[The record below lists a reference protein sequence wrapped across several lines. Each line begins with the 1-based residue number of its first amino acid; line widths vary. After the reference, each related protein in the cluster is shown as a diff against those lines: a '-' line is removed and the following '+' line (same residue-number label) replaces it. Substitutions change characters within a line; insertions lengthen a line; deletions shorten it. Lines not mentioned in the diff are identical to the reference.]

1 MLERARMFSAILRV
15 RARLRMPVL
24 SAICYHSIGEPG
36 PDYPCDDEVIDATRD
51 EFRWQL
57 ALLKRHF
64 TVVGPEDVEAMVAG
78 GPTPPNPVIITF
90 DDGYRSC
97 RDVALPL
104 LSEFGLTATFFIA
117 TDYVTH
123 RRPFWW
129 DTVSYLVKRS
139 SEARI
144 VVDYP
149 RRAVIDLRDRKA
161 AIARVKRLVSAEFG
175 IDLRRFIAGLA
186 RASAVA
192 WTPAIEAELADRLV
206 MTWQDIRALHDA
218 GMEIA
223 SHTRSHVLLR
233 NLPADALGD
242 ELAGSRG
249 DIEREIQEPVR
260 SLAYPV
266 GYRILHLPR
275 LRAAVQS
282 AGYDIGFTNATG
294 VNYLWRTIDRF
305 DIRRLATARGVSSAM
320 FLGQLALPPLA
331 FTRAV

>member
-1 MLERARMFSAILRV
+1 MGGAARRLGGNGMNGKGRREQLARMLERARMFSAILRV

-64 TVVGPEDVEAMVAG
+64 TVVGAEDVEAMVAG

-123 RRPFWW
+123 Q
-129 DTVSYLVKRS
+129 
-139 SEARI
+139 
-144 VVDYP
+144 
-149 RRAVIDLRDRKA
+149 
-161 AIARVKRLVSAEFG
+161 RLVSAEFG